1 MITLTFY
8 GLNMYALGDLS
19 PSLSLR
25 LSKVLNVQENLIS
38 LRVVESMIFYKGIDQ
53 NTWEVMVDIRLNET
67 MKKLEQEIV
76 KIIQDVLKEQTI
88 HLTCDFTYVSSH
100 SRIQIISQDYPRFI
114 TEDNQV
120 VVSQTHEKTSEIYT
134 GNIFQNVQEKLD
146 QSAKLFDNEQE
157 EQTCHCGKHEGQCDC
172 GHTHD

>member
-1 MITLTFY
+1 MMTLTFY

-25 LSKVLNVQENLIS
+25 LSKAFKMQETLIS

-67 MKKLEQEIV
+67 MKNHEQEIV
-76 KIIQDVLKEQTI
+76 KILQDVLKEQTI
-88 HLTCDFTYVSSH
+88 HLTCDFTYVSSQ
-100 SRIQIISQDYPRFI
+100 SRVQIISEDYPRFI

-120 VVSQTHEKTSEIYT
+120 VVGHTHEKTTEIYT

-157 EQTCHCGKHEGQCDC
+157 EHTCHCGKREGQCDC
-172 GHTHD
+172 GHSHD